1 MAGGRTCAVGLPQ
14 PNGPV
19 QRDEQDEQSARKE
32 APVPVK
38 GAQPAAPAQETGCFR
53 YPFFQDPLDLDVM
66 EDPVGD
72 DRIEAIALDGSRSAE
87 ATTYRRR
94 GLFSRAAKAISRTK
108 STAMTALPSS
118 INREANSPTPAP
130 RSRTWRWDSPSP

>member
-53 YPFFQDPLDLDVM
+53 YPLFQDPLDLDVM

-72 DRIEAIALDGSRSAE
+72 DRIEAIALERQPVGRSDDVPKAGALLPGRQGHFEDEIHRDDGPP
-87 ATTYRRR
+87 
-94 GLFSRAAKAISRTK
+94 LVH
-108 STAMTALPSS
+108 
-118 INREANSPTPAP
+118 
-130 RSRTWRWDSPSP
+130 